1 MKKRN
6 RVIKKI
12 FSSLLQSLIVLI
24 GITFISFL
32 ILHLSPGNPAEIW
45 LTGGDGNVGQ
55 ISQEAVKAQE
65 EKMGLDKP
73 FLIQYGM
80 WLKKICHGDLG
91 ESFTTGQPVVSELQR
106 RVMPTI
112 MIAFVSL
119 FLTMLISVPLGIGCA
134 VYKDRWLDN
143 MIRSVSFL
151 GISLPTFFTSLVLLW
166 LFCLK
171 LSIFPVIADTDV
183 KGMVLPVAVFV
194 FQCSSRLTRQVRA
207 VILEQLNQEYVKG
220 AVARGVKKSRILFSH
235 VLKNAMI
242 PVLTWVSIYLGILL
256 GGAAVVETIFSWD
269 GLGKL
274 AVESVA
280 RLDYFVIQGFVLW
293 VAVIFL
299 ALNFLVDV
307 ICSMIDPRIK
317 QG

>member
-1 MKKRN
+1 M
-6 RVIKKI
+6 
-12 FSSLLQSLIVLI
+12 
-24 GITFISFL
+24 
-32 ILHLSPGNPAEIW
+32 AEK
-45 LTGGDGNVGQ
+45 VC
-55 ISQEAVKAQE
+55 
-65 EKMGLDKP
+65 
-73 FLIQYGM
+73 Y
-80 WLKKICHGDLG
+80 GDLG

-194 FQCSSRLTRQVRA
+194 IQCSSRLTRQVRA

-293 VAVIFL
+293 VALIFL
-299 ALNFLVDV
+299 AFEFFGGCDLQYD
-307 ICSMIDPRIK
+307 
-317 QG
+317 